1 MVLMVF
7 ELTTDKYPEITS
19 QAHYPLRHATPNIHY
34 LLVLTGGQFTWYNS
48 LYSGNIQ
55 EFEKYDNYVSDFFN
69 FKQWLYV
76 VSWL

>member
-1 MVLMVF
+1 
-7 ELTTDKYPEITS
+7 
-19 QAHYPLRHATPNIHY
+19 
-34 LLVLTGGQFTWYNS
+34 LVLTGGQFTWYYS

-55 EFEKYDNYVSDFFN
+55 EFEKYDNYVSDFLN